1 MVEKPIPF
9 EKFAKNVT
17 PDPVGIAGSEDA
29 IALEFAKLH
38 ANKLRYVA
46 PWGCWMAYDGGRW
59 QKESTGNAYDLARPL
74 CRDAASAEK
83 GDNVRRKMANA
94 ATVAG
99 VERMAKTD
107 RRLVATVD
115 QWDAD
120 PWLLNTP
127 EGTVDLR
134 SGEMRVYRLDD
145 YITKTT
151 AVAPGGDCPIW
162 YNFLKRITDD
172 NVDLSSFLQRVAGY
186 SLTGST
192 REHAMFFAFGPGANG
207 KSVAINTIAGMIGDY
222 HRTAPMEV
230 FTASNT
236 DRHPTELAMLR
247 GARLVTSIETEEGR
261 SWAESRIKSL
271 TGGDTI
277 VARFMRQDFFEFTPQ
292 FKLLIAGNHKPS
304 LQSVDEAI
312 RRRLHLIP
320 FTVTIPPDER
330 DPDLFDKLKEEWPG
344 ILTWAIE
351 GAADWYNNGLQP
363 PEQVREATDD
373 YLAEEDSFETWCE
386 ECTKADSNAWES
398 TSDLF
403 RSWSGWAKKSG
414 ETIGSERKFSQL
426 PAGKEFKRKR
436 KDRARGFFGLRIIRS
451 DYTDNARYGG

>member
-1 MVEKPIPF
+1 MVEKPIPI

-17 PDPVGIAGSEDA
+17 PDPVGITGSEDA

-46 PWGCWMAYDGGRW
+46 PWGCWMAYEGGRW
-59 QKESTGNAYDLARPL
+59 QKESTGNAYNLARPL
-74 CRDAASAEK
+74 CRDAASA
-83 GDNVRRKMANA
+83 GTSANVSRKMANA

-99 VERMAKTD
+99 GERMAKTD

-134 SGEMRVYRLDD
+134 NGEMRAHRLDD

-162 YNFLKRITDD
+162 HNFLKRITDD
-172 NVDLSSFLQRVAGY
+172 NVDLSNFLQRVAGY

-277 VARFMRQDFFEFTPQ
+277 AARFMRQDFFEFTPQ

-320 FTVTIPPDER
+320 FTVTIPPDDR
-330 DPDLFDKLKEEWPG
+330 DPDRFDKLKDEWPG
-344 ILTWAIE
+344 ILAWAIE
-351 GAADWYNNGLQP
+351 GAADWYKNGLQP
-363 PEQVREATDD
+363 PKQVREATDD
-373 YLAEEDSFETWCE
+373 YLAEEDSFEAWRE
-386 ECTKADSNAWES
+386 EFTEADPDAWES
-398 TSDLF
+398 TSNLF
-403 RSWSGWAKKSG
+403 HSWSDWAKKSG
-414 ETIGSERKFSQL
+414 ETIGSQKKFSQSL
-426 PAGKEFKRKR
+426 AAHNFKYKR
-436 KDRARGFFGLRIIRS
+436 RSDGRGFCGLSIKRRDWSDDPRFG
-451 DYTDNARYGG
+451 G